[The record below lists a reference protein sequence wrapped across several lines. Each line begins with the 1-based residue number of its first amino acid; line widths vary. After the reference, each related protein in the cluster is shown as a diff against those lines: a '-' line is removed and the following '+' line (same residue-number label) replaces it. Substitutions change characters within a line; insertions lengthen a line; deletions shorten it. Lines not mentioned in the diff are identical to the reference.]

1 MEDSSSMAP
10 KEMYEMGKRLCQMA
24 EEMGYTEGEGEEEIE
39 AAPMEPDTEE
49 PAMPSPSGKSK
60 LDIAMGFLK

>member
-1 MEDSSSMAP
+1 MAP

-24 EEMGYTEGEGEEEIE
+24 EEMGYTEGEGEEMEE
-39 AAPMEPDTEE
+39 APMEEAAE
-49 PAMPSPSGKSK
+49 SEAPAMASPSGKSK